1 MHELGVLVQA
11 VKTVDQIAQKNKIK
25 RIKHMTL
32 EVGEESGFLPIFFEK
47 LFPVAIEQ
55 YPVMK
60 RAELKIEMAP
70 GRGLLI
76 KEIGY

>member
-11 VKTVDQIAQKNKIK
+11 VKTVDNIAKQQNID

-32 EVGEESGFLPIFFEK
+32 EVGEESGFLLIFLEK
-47 LFPVAIEQ
+47 LFPVAIDH

-60 RAELKIEMAP
+60 DAQLHIENVP
-70 GRGLLI
+70 GKGLII
-76 KEIGY
+76 KDIGY